1 MSLLTKKTANHLP
14 GWNEMLFICECLN
27 GSKALITSIYWW
39 ENLSQCFYFGCF
51 SNFSQYVMWRSSYFL
66 FQQLPTKLNKK
77 YRWTE
82 MNLLT
87 KHVKFKSEL
96 YCCKTQTEIVDNM
109 IKWTYLYLYGRKKKK
124 MHSVEL
130 NSDLQ
135 KSVHLL
141 PFWHVRVHW
150 LSMWVR

>member
-1 MSLLTKKTANHLP
+1 
-14 GWNEMLFICECLN
+14 MLFICECLN

-66 FQQLPTKLNKK
+66 LQQLPTKLNKK

-124 MHSVEL
+124 DAFSWIKLRLAEVCAPA
-130 NSDLQ
+130 S
-135 KSVHLL
+135 LL
-141 PFWHVRVHW
+141 TCESPLTIHV
-150 LSMWVR
+150 S